1 MENNDKQ
8 QIGGYFSTKNASKDE
23 ALKGIVA
30 ARISASED
38 VTDKEYTALSNLI
51 RVATSD
57 GCRISI
63 GTGNEK
69 QIKQNITNRN
79 ASPGRNGGIF
89 FSHTRKQGECYG
101 NSKHII
107 YRVSHGHEL

>member
-57 GCRISI
+57 GCRISLVQETKSRSSRSSRI
-63 GTGNEK
+63 SPTGMLLPAGTVEYFSVTPGSK
-69 QIKQNITNRN
+69 VSVTGTANI
-79 ASPGRNGGIF
+79 SSI
-89 FSHTRKQGECYG
+89 E
-101 NSKHII
+101 
-107 YRVSHGHEL
+107 

>member
-23 ALKGIVA
+23 ALKGLVA

-51 RVATSD
+51 RVATSED
-57 GCRISI
+57 
-63 GTGNEK
+63 
-69 QIKQNITNRN
+69 
-79 ASPGRNGGIF
+79 A
-89 FSHTRKQGECYG
+89 
-101 NSKHII
+101 
-107 YRVSHGHEL
+107 VSHWYRKRKADQAE

>member
-38 VTDKEYTALSNLI
+38 VTDKKYIALSNLI

-57 GCRISI
+57 GCRISLVQETKNRSSRI
-63 GTGNEK
+63 APTGMLLPAGTVEYFSVTPGSK
-69 QIKQNITNRN
+69 VSVTGTANI
-79 ASPGRNGGIF
+79 SSI
-89 FSHTRKQGECYG
+89 E
-101 NSKHII
+101 
-107 YRVSHGHEL
+107 

>member
-23 ALKGIVA
+23 ALKGIGRCNRQGIHSIVKPYK
-30 ARISASED
+30 S
-38 VTDKEYTALSNLI
+38 
-51 RVATSD
+51 SD
-57 GCRISI
+57 IGWMPYLI

-69 QIKQNITNRN
+69 QIKQNSTNRN

-89 FSHTRKQGECYG
+89 FSHTGKQGERYG

>member
-38 VTDKEYTALSNLI
+38 VPT
-51 RVATSD
+51 
-57 GCRISI
+57 
-63 GTGNEK
+63 
-69 QIKQNITNRN
+69 RN
-79 ASPGRNGGIF
+79 TQ
-89 FSHTRKQGECYG
+89 HCQT
-101 NSKHII
+101 
-107 YRVSHGHEL
+107 L

>member
-57 GCRISI
+57 GCRISLVQE
-63 GTGNEK
+63 TKADQAEYH
-69 QIKQNITNRN
+69 QQECFSRQERWNI
-79 ASPGRNGGIF
+79 F
-89 FSHTRKQGECYG
+89 QSHQEAR
-101 NSKHII
+101 
-107 YRVSHGHEL
+107 